1 MRKKENSNKLFAV
14 KPGENNPLGTPTLR
28 WKNIIE
34 VEHGIRVGGCELD
47 SAMNLEFTYKAGNY
61 LTSRTYYQL

>member
-1 MRKKENSNKLFAV
+1 MRRAGHEARMRKKVNSNKLFAV
-14 KPGENNPLGTPTLR
+14 KPGENSPLGTPTLR

-47 SAMNLEFTYKAGNY
+47 SSGSAQFPVMG
-61 LTSRTYYQL
+61 SC